1 VALLRRT
8 PLARTTVELSQDG
21 AVAVGLESAPGRW
34 PGREAVDGLV
44 VPPGIAALAL
54 ARASEGVFDRVHQ
67 RLRSVAAAVVALH
80 SDDPANGSR

>member
-44 VPPGIAALAL
+44 VPPGSPRSPSP
-54 ARASEGVFDRVHQ
+54 ARGEGVFDRVHQ